1 MSATVFH
8 PEAGPRS
15 GSRFPQPT
23 VSIDLLTGA
32 FSPQFMQEM
41 AAARFSEAR
50 RHRYCAAVVCLE
62 LDGFG
67 RLEAAEGTTVADEVL
82 VSTVE
87 FLRGCLRREDMLAR
101 FDHARFVIL
110 MMHCDGDHATSKTE
124 ALRQAIATLEP
135 AGCAVTVSAGVAS
148 AGGDSLPEF
157 EQLLASA
164 QEALAEALAGHGNQ
178 VRRASRNP
186 VQSQTPP
193 A

>member
-1 MSATVFH
+1 MSAAVSP
-8 PEAGPRS
+8 PEANLRAS
-15 GSRFPQPT
+15 SRFQQST

-67 RLEAAEGTTVADEVL
+67 RLESVEGRAVADEVL

-101 FDHARFVIL
+101 FDQARFVIL
-110 MMHCDGDHATSKTE
+110 MMHCDGDHAMSKTE
-124 ALRQAIATLEP
+124 ALRQAITTLEP
-135 AGCAVTVSAGVAS
+135 AGCAITVSAGVAA
-148 AGGDSLPEF
+148 AGGEDLPEF
-157 EQLLASA
+157 EHLLASA
-164 QEALAEALAGHGNQ
+164 AQALAEAARARGNQ
-178 VRRASRNP
+178 VRRGGRSP
-186 VQSQTPP
+186 VP
-193 A
+193 ALPDEF